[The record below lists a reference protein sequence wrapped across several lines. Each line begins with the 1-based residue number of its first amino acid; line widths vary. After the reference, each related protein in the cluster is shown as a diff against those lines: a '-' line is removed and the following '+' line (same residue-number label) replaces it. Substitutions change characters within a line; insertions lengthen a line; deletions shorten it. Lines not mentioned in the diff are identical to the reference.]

1 MDHRRNLERE
11 YGVRPDQVVEAAAA
25 QMIKLPFNSPF
36 ATIAGPAAKLAK
48 VQHRPH
54 VSFVVPAD
62 TCIRVPVALRWSRSV
77 RRVISITYFLSLV
90 RQAWY
95 DIY

>member
-1 MDHRRNLERE
+1 MG
-11 YGVRPDQVVEAAAA
+11 YGQTKIVEAAAA

-62 TCIRVPVALRWSRSV
+62 TMSCIRVPVALRWSRSV

-90 RQAWY
+90 RQAWF